1 MEHNCQYV
9 VSFDGGGENA
19 NPIFCDR
26 PASIKFD
33 GVWFC
38 AEHYDLVMVRWNGEC
53 NCGALERG
61 MQLR

>member
-53 NCGALERG
+53 NCGE
-61 MQLR
+61 